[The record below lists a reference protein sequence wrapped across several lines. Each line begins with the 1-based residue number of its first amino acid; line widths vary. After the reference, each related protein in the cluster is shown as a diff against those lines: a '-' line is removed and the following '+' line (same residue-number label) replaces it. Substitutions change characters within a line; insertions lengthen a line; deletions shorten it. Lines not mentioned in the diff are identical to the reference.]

1 MRKIDASRT
10 SAPTIAKGKGYLLGV
25 LMHEVQQARQA
36 WADERCE
43 ARHGGAPIESPARV
57 RLLAALEAYA
67 AALDSRHLPLPPSI
81 RDELRLRR
89 GVRGDQPYRAP

>member
-1 MRKIDASRT
+1 MT
-10 SAPTIAKGKGYLLGV
+10 STAPRPGRSVATDEVLAL

-67 AALDSRHLPLPPSI
+67 AALESRHLPLPPSI